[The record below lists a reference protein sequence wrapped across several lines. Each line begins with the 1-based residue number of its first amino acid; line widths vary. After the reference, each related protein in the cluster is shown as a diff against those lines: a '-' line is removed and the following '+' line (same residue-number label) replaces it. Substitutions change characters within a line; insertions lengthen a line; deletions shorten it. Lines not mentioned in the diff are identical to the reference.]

1 MPMKSKA
8 QRGYLWANDPKVARE
23 FEKETPK
30 GRKLP
35 KKVKRKKTTR
45 VSSGRARA
53 K

>member
-1 MPMKSKA
+1 MPFKSQA
-8 QRGYLWANDPKVARE
+8 QRGFLYANDPKVARE

-35 KKVKRKKTTR
+35 KKVKRKKPTR
-45 VSSGRARA
+45 ASSGHARA